1 MKSPYKYNIMTK
13 KIAIN
18 GSGRIGRASLRA
30 NLTRNLFEIV
40 AINDLSDIHQTAHL
54 IKYDTMYG
62 TLPNKVEVEGE
73 YIVIDGHKILHTP
86 ERDPANLPWKKLGVD
101 IVLECTGI
109 FTTPEKASLHLQAGA
124 KKVLLSAPGK
134 GVERTIVRGVN
145 DSQLK
150 DSDVIVS
157 NASCTTNCTAPIVML
172 LDKHF
177 GIESGF
183 LSTVHSYTNSQN
195 IVDSSHKDIRRGRA
209 AALNIIPTTTGATKA
224 VVEVLPNLKGKL
236 TGQAYRVPTATGSII
251 ELNLVLKK
259 ETSRE
264 VINNIFEKA
273 SKNELAG
280 ILAYTQEQLV
290 SSDYVGNPH
299 SCIIDSEFTEVLN
312 GNMVRVLA
320 WYDNEWGYSNRLIEI
335 ANEM

>member
-1 MKSPYKYNIMTK
+1 MRK
-13 KIAIN
+13 KVAIN

-30 NLTRNLFEIV
+30 NLERNLFDIV
-40 AINDLSDIHQTAHL
+40 AINNLSNIHQTAHL
-54 IKYDTMYG
+54 LQYDTMYG
-62 TLPNKVEVEGE
+62 TLKHKVEVQGE
-73 YIVIDGHKILHTP
+73 YIVINGHKILHIQ
-86 ERDPANLPWKKLGVD
+86 ERDPSKLTLKKLGID
-101 IVLECTGI
+101 IVLECTGV
-109 FTTPEKASLHLQAGA
+109 FKTPEKAGLHIQAGA

-145 DSQLK
+145 DSDLK
-150 DSDVIVS
+150 DSDIIVS

-172 LDKHF
+172 LDEHF
-177 GIESGF
+177 GIESAF

-195 IVDSSHKDIRRGRA
+195 IVDNSHKDIRRGRA

-224 VVEVLPNLKGKL
+224 VIEVLPQLKGKL

-264 VINNIFEKA
+264 VLNNVFDKA
-273 SKNELAG
+273 SQNQLKG
-280 ILAYTQEQLV
+280 ILDITEEQLV

-299 SCIIDSEFTEVLN
+299 SCIIDAEFTEVLN
-312 GNMVRVLA
+312 GNMVRILA

-335 ANEM
+335 AAEM

>member
-1 MKSPYKYNIMTK
+1 MRK
-13 KIAIN
+13 KVAIN

-30 NLTRNLFEIV
+30 NLERNLFDIV
-40 AINDLSDIHQTAHL
+40 AINNLSNIHQTAHL
-54 IKYDTMYG
+54 LQYDTMYG
-62 TLPNKVEVEGE
+62 TLKHKVEVQGE
-73 YIVIDGHKILHTP
+73 YIVINGHKILHIQ
-86 ERDPANLPWKKLGVD
+86 ERDPSKLPWKKLGID
-101 IVLECTGI
+101 IVLECTGV
-109 FTTPEKASLHLQAGA
+109 FKTPEKAGLHIQAGA

-145 DSQLK
+145 DSDLK
-150 DSDVIVS
+150 DSDIIVS

-172 LDKHF
+172 LDEHF
-177 GIESGF
+177 GIESAF

-195 IVDSSHKDIRRGRA
+195 IVDNSHKDIRRGRA

-224 VVEVLPNLKGKL
+224 VIEVLPQLKGKL

-264 VINNIFEKA
+264 VLNNVFDKA
-273 SKNELAG
+273 SQNQLKG
-280 ILAYTQEQLV
+280 ILDITEEQLV

-299 SCIIDSEFTEVLN
+299 SCIIDAEFTEVLN
-312 GNMVRVLA
+312 GNMVRILA

-335 ANEM
+335 AAEM

>member
-1 MKSPYKYNIMTK
+1 MRK

-18 GSGRIGRASLRA
+18 GSGRIGRACLRA
-30 NLTRNLFEIV
+30 NLERDLFDIV

-54 IKYDTMYG
+54 LQYDTMYG
-62 TLPNKVEVEGE
+62 TLPHKVEVQGE
-73 YIVIDGHKILHTP
+73 YIVINGHKILHTQ
-86 ERDPANLPWKKLGVD
+86 ERDPSKLPWSKLGID
-101 IVLECTGI
+101 IVLECTGV
-109 FTTPEKASLHLQAGA
+109 FKTPEKAGLHIQAGA

-145 DSQLK
+145 DAELK
-150 DSDVIVS
+150 DGDVIVS

-172 LDKHF
+172 IDEHF

-195 IVDSSHKDIRRGRA
+195 IVDNSHKDIRRGRA

-224 VVEVLPNLKGKL
+224 VVQVLPQLKGKL

-264 VINNIFEKA
+264 VINNVFEKA
-273 SKNELAG
+273 SKNQLKG
-280 ILAYTQEQLV
+280 ILDITEEKLV

-312 GNMVRVLA
+312 GNMVRILA

-335 ANEM
+335 AAEM

>member
-1 MKSPYKYNIMTK
+1 
-13 KIAIN
+13 
-18 GSGRIGRASLRA
+18 
-30 NLTRNLFEIV
+30 
-40 AINDLSDIHQTAHL
+40 
-54 IKYDTMYG
+54 MYG
-62 TLPNKVEVEGE
+62 TLPNTVEVDGE
-73 YIVIDGHKILHTP
+73 YIVIDGHKILHTQ

-251 ELNLVLKK
+251 ELNVVLKK

-273 SKNELAG
+273 SKNELSG

-312 GNMVRVLA
+312 GNMVRILA

>member
-1 MKSPYKYNIMTK
+1 MIITSNYKQMKKR
-13 KIAIN
+13 IAIN

-30 NLTRNLFEIV
+30 NLQRDLFEIV

-62 TLPNKVEVEGE
+62 TLTNKVEVDGE
-73 YIVIDGHKILHTP
+73 YIVIDGHKILHTQ
-86 ERDPANLPWKKLGVD
+86 ERDPSLLPWKKLNVD

-109 FTTPEKASLHLQAGA
+109 FKTPEKAGLHLQAGA

-134 GVERTIVRGVN
+134 GVERTIVCGVN
-145 DSQLK
+145 DSELK
-150 DSDVIVS
+150 DSDIIVS
-157 NASCTTNCTAPIVML
+157 NASCTTNCTAPIVKL
-172 LDKHF
+172 LDETF

-224 VVEVLPNLKGKL
+224 VVQVLPNLKGKL

-251 ELNLVLKK
+251 ELNIMLSKK
-259 ETSRE
+259 TTVQE
-264 VINNIFEKA
+264 VHDLFTKA
-273 SKNELAG
+273 SQNELKG
-280 ILAYTQEQLV
+280 VLDITNEQLV

-299 SCIIDSEFTEVLN
+299 SSVIDMEFTEVLN
-312 GNMVRVLA
+312 GNMLRLLA

-335 ANEM
+335 ATRM